1 MKKIL
6 AYRFSAFGDVAMI
19 VPVLKEFLAQ
29 NPDTEIVFVSRKN
42 FADLF
47 DGVERLTFRGVNLD
61 DYKGVFGLR
70 KLTKEL
76 NKEYNPKYVAD
87 LHDVLRSKILTI
99 LFKLRRKK
107 TATLDKGRTEKK
119 QLTRKEN
126 KIKKPLKPTTERYAD
141 VFRKLGFTL
150 KLSHQLFPK
159 SQQKSGIG
167 FAPFA
172 QHEGKML
179 PIEKSLELVKVLSQ
193 KNQVYLFGGG
203 KKEVDVLSKWEQE
216 LENVTSL
223 AGKLSLKEELKKIAE
238 LEVMISMDSANMHL
252 ASLVGTRVVSVWGA
266 THYFAGFLGYGQSEN
281 DIVEIKNLEC
291 RPCSVFG
298 NKPCYRGDYA
308 CLNQIEISEI
318 LKKIE

>member
-61 DYKGVFGLR
+61 DYKGFFGLR
-70 KLTKEL
+70 KLALELKKEFQ
-76 NKEYNPKYVAD
+76 PDFVAD
-87 LHDVLRSKILTI
+87 LHNVLRTKILS
-99 LFKLRRKK
+99 FFFKK
-107 TATLDKGRTEKK
+107 TATLDKGRNEKK
-119 QLTRKEN
+119 LLTRKEN

-141 VFRKLGFTL
+141 VFRKLGFKL
-150 KLSHQLFPK
+150 KLSHQFPK
-159 SQQKSGIG
+159 NSQQKSGIG

-172 QHEGKML
+172 QHAGKML
-179 PIEKSLELVKVLSQ
+179 PIEKSLELVKILS
-193 KNQVYLFGGG
+193 KNHPIYLFGGG
-203 KKEVDVLSKWEQE
+203 KKEVEILSKWEQE
-216 LENVTSL
+216 VENVTSL
-223 AGKLSLKEELKKIAE
+223 AGKLSLKEELQKISE
-238 LEVMISMDSANMHL
+238 LELMISMDSANMHL

-266 THYFAGFLGYGQSEN
+266 THYFAGFLGYGQSEK
-281 DIVEIKNLEC
+281 DIVEITDLAC

-308 CLNQIEISEI
+308 CLNQIEISQI
-318 LKKIE
+318 LKKI

>member
-29 NPDTEIVFVSRKN
+29 NPDVEIVFVSRKN

-47 DGVERLTFRGVNLD
+47 LGVERLTFRGVNLD
-61 DYKGVFGLR
+61 DYKGLFGLR
-70 KLTKEL
+70 KLVKEL
-76 NKEYNPKYVAD
+76 NKEFQPKYVAD
-87 LHDVLRSKILTI
+87 LHDVLRSKIMTI

-107 TATLDKGRTEKK
+107 TATLDKGRAEKK
-119 QLTRKEN
+119 QLTQKEN
-126 KIKKPLKPTTERYAD
+126 KLKKTLKPTTERYAD
-141 VFRKLGFTL
+141 VFRTLGFSL
-150 KLSHQLFPK
+150 KLSHQLPK
-159 SQQKSGIG
+159 NSTPKSGIG

-179 PIEKSLELVKVLSQ
+179 PIEKSLELVKILSQ
-193 KNQVYLFGGG
+193 NHSIFLFGGG
-203 KKEVDVLSKWEQE
+203 KKEVEILSKWEQE
-216 LENVTSL
+216 LDNVTSL

-238 LEVMISMDSANMHL
+238 LELMISMDSANMHL

-266 THYFAGFLGYGQSEN
+266 THYFAGFLGYGQSEK
-281 DIVEIKNLEC
+281 DIVEITDLKC

-308 CLNQIEISEI
+308 CLKTIEISEI
-318 LKKIE
+318 LKKI

>member
-61 DYKGVFGLR
+61 DYKGFFGLR
-70 KLTKEL
+70 KLALELKKEFQ
-76 NKEYNPKYVAD
+76 PDFVAD
-87 LHDVLRSKILTI
+87 LHNVLRTKILS
-99 LFKLRRKK
+99 FFFKK

-119 QLTRKEN
+119 LLTRKEN
-126 KIKKPLKPTTERYAD
+126 KVKKPLKPTSERYAD

-150 KLSHQLFPK
+150 KLSHQFPK
-159 SQQKSGIG
+159 NSQQKSGIG

-172 QHEGKML
+172 QHAGKML
-179 PIEKSLELVKVLSQ
+179 PIQKSLELVKILS
-193 KNQVYLFGGG
+193 KNHPIYLFGGG
-203 KKEVDVLSKWEQE
+203 KKEVEILSKWEQE
-216 LENVTSL
+216 VENVTSL
-223 AGKLSLKEELKKIAE
+223 AGKLSLKEELQKISE
-238 LEVMISMDSANMHL
+238 LELMISMDSANMHL

-281 DIVEIKNLEC
+281 DIVEITDLAC

-298 NKPCYRGDYA
+298 NKPCFRGDYA
-308 CLNQIEISEI
+308 CLHQIEISEI
-318 LKKIE
+318 LKKI

>member
-47 DGVERLTFRGVNLD
+47 DGIERLTFRGVNLD
-61 DYKGVFGLR
+61 DYKGFLGLR
-70 KLTKEL
+70 KLALKLKKEF
-76 NKEYNPKYVAD
+76 NPHFVAD
-87 LHDVLRSKILTI
+87 LHNVLRTKILS
-99 LFKLRRKK
+99 FFFKK
-107 TATLDKGRTEKK
+107 TSTLDKGRAEKK
-119 QLTRKEN
+119 LLTRKEN
-126 KIKKPLKPTTERYAD
+126 KVKKPLKPTTERYAD
-141 VFRKLGFTL
+141 VFRKLGFNL
-150 KLSHQLFPK
+150 KLSHQLPK
-159 SQQKSGIG
+159 NSQQKSGIG

-179 PIEKSLELVKVLSQ
+179 PIEKSLELVKTLS
-193 KNQVYLFGGG
+193 KNHQVYLFGGG
-203 KKEVDVLSKWEQE
+203 KREVEVLSKWEQD
-216 LENVTSL
+216 LENVTCL
-223 AGKLSLKEELKKIAE
+223 AGKLSLKEELNKIAE
-238 LEVMISMDSANMHL
+238 LKLMISMDSANMHL

-281 DIVEIKNLEC
+281 DIIEITDLEC

-298 NKPCYRGDYA
+298 DKPCYRRDYA

-318 LKKIE
+318 LKKI

>member
-61 DYKGVFGLR
+61 DYKGFFGLR
-70 KLTKEL
+70 KLALELKKEFQ
-76 NKEYNPKYVAD
+76 PDFVAD
-87 LHDVLRSKILTI
+87 LHNVLRTKILS
-99 LFKLRRKK
+99 FFFKK

-119 QLTRKEN
+119 LLTRKEN
-126 KIKKPLKPTTERYAD
+126 KVKKPLKPTSERYAD

-150 KLSHQLFPK
+150 KLSHQFPK
-159 SQQKSGIG
+159 NSQQKSGIG

-172 QHEGKML
+172 QHAGKML
-179 PIEKSLELVKVLSQ
+179 PIQKSLDLVKMLS
-193 KNQVYLFGGG
+193 KNHPIYLFGGG
-203 KKEVDVLSKWEQE
+203 KKEVEVLSKWEQE
-216 LENVTSL
+216 VENVTSL
-223 AGKLSLKEELKKIAE
+223 AGKLSLKEELQKISE
-238 LEVMISMDSANMHL
+238 LELMISMDSANMHL

-281 DIVEIKNLEC
+281 DIVEITDLAC

-298 NKPCYRGDYA
+298 NKPCFRGDYA
-308 CLNQIEISEI
+308 CLNQIEILEI
-318 LKKIE
+318 LKKI

>member
-29 NPDTEIVFVSRKN
+29 NPDVEIVFVSRKN

-47 DGVERLTFRGVNLD
+47 LGVERLTFRGVNLD
-61 DYKGVFGLR
+61 DYKGLFGLR
-70 KLTKEL
+70 KLVKEL
-76 NKEYNPKYVAD
+76 NKEFQPKYVAD
-87 LHDVLRSKILTI
+87 LHDVLRSKIMTI

-107 TATLDKGRTEKK
+107 TATLDKGRAEKK
-119 QLTRKEN
+119 QLTQKEN
-126 KIKKPLKPTTERYAD
+126 KLKKPLKPTTERYAD
-141 VFRKLGFTL
+141 VFRTLGFAL
-150 KLSHQLFPK
+150 KLSHQLPK
-159 SQQKSGIG
+159 NSTPKSGIG

-179 PIEKSLELVKVLSQ
+179 PIEKSLELVKILAQ
-193 KNQVYLFGGG
+193 KHSIFLFGGG
-203 KKEVDVLSKWEQE
+203 KKELEILSKWEQE
-216 LENVTSL
+216 LDNVTSF
-223 AGKLSLKEELKKIAE
+223 AGKLSLKDELKKIAE
-238 LEVMISMDSANMHL
+238 LELMISMDSANMHL

-266 THYFAGFLGYGQSEN
+266 THYFAGFLGYGQSEK
-281 DIVEIKNLEC
+281 DIVEITDLTC

-308 CLNQIEISEI
+308 CLNTIEISEI
-318 LKKIE
+318 LKKI

>member
-61 DYKGVFGLR
+61 DYKGFFGLR
-70 KLTKEL
+70 KLALELKKEFQ
-76 NKEYNPKYVAD
+76 PDFVAD
-87 LHDVLRSKILTI
+87 LHNVLRTKILS
-99 LFKLRRKK
+99 FFFKK

-150 KLSHQLFPK
+150 KLSHQLLPK

-179 PIEKSLELVKVLSQ
+179 PIEKSLDLVKVLSQ
-193 KNQVYLFGGG
+193 KNEVLLFGGG

-216 LENVTSL
+216 LDNVTSL

-266 THYFAGFLGYGQSEN
+266 THYFAGFLGYGQSEK

>member
-61 DYKGVFGLR
+61 DYKGFFGLR
-70 KLTKEL
+70 KLALELKKEFQ
-76 NKEYNPKYVAD
+76 PDFVAD
-87 LHDVLRSKILTI
+87 LHNVLRTKILS
-99 LFKLRRKK
+99 FFFKK

-119 QLTRKEN
+119 LLTRKEN
-126 KIKKPLKPTTERYAD
+126 KVKKPLKPTTERYAD

-150 KLSHQLFPK
+150 KLSHQFPK
-159 SQQKSGIG
+159 NSQQKSGIG

-172 QHEGKML
+172 QHAGKML
-179 PIEKSLELVKVLSQ
+179 PSEKSLELVKFLSQ

-203 KKEVDVLSKWEQE
+203 KKEVEILSKWEQE
-216 LENVTSL
+216 VENVTSL
-223 AGKLSLKEELKKIAE
+223 AWKLSLKEELQKISE
-238 LEVMISMDSANMHL
+238 LELMISMDSANMHL

-281 DIVEIKNLEC
+281 DIVEITDLAC

-298 NKPCYRGDYA
+298 NKPCFRGDYA
-308 CLNQIEISEI
+308 CLNQIEILEI
-318 LKKIE
+318 LKKI

>member
-29 NPDTEIVFVSRKN
+29 NPDVEIVFVSRKN

-47 DGVERLTFRGVNLD
+47 LGVERLTFRGVNLD
-61 DYKGVFGLR
+61 DYKGLFGLR
-70 KLTKEL
+70 KLVKEL
-76 NKEYNPKYVAD
+76 NKEFQPKYVAD
-87 LHDVLRSKILTI
+87 LHDVLRSKIMTI

-107 TATLDKGRTEKK
+107 TATLNKGRAEKK
-119 QLTRKEN
+119 QLTQKEN
-126 KIKKPLKPTTERYAD
+126 KLKKPLKPTTERYAD
-141 VFRKLGFTL
+141 VFRTLGFSL
-150 KLSHQLFPK
+150 KLSHQLPK
-159 SQQKSGIG
+159 NSTPKSGIG

-179 PIEKSLELVKVLSQ
+179 PIEKSLELVKILSQ
-193 KNQVYLFGGG
+193 NHSIFLFGGG
-203 KKEVDVLSKWEQE
+203 KKELEILSKWEQE
-216 LENVTSL
+216 LDNVTSF

-238 LEVMISMDSANMHL
+238 LELMISMDSANMHL

-266 THYFAGFLGYGQSEN
+266 THYFAGFLGYGQSEKG
-281 DIVEIKNLEC
+281 IVEITDLAC

-308 CLNQIEISEI
+308 CLNTIEISEI
-318 LKKIE
+318 LKKI

>member
-19 VPVLKEFLAQ
+19 VPVLKEFLVQ

-61 DYKGVFGLR
+61 DYKGFFGLR
-70 KLTKEL
+70 KLALELKKEL
-76 NKEYNPKYVAD
+76 NPDFVAD
-87 LHDVLRSKILTI
+87 LHNVLRTKILT
-99 LFKLRRKK
+99 FFFKK

-150 KLSHQLFPK
+150 KLSHQLPENTL
-159 SQQKSGIG
+159 QKSGIG

-179 PIEKSLELVKVLSQ
+179 PIEKSLELVKILS
-193 KNQVYLFGGG
+193 KNHPIYLFGGG

-216 LENVTSL
+216 VENVTSL
-223 AGKLSLKEELKKIAE
+223 AGKLSLKEELKKMAE
-238 LEVMISMDSANMHL
+238 LEMMISMDSANMHL
-252 ASLVGTRVVSVWGA
+252 ASLVGTRVISVWGA
-266 THYFAGFLGYGQSEN
+266 THYFAGFLGYGQSEK
-281 DIVEIKNLEC
+281 DIVEIIDLAC

-308 CLNQIEISEI
+308 CLNQLEISEI
-318 LKKIE
+318 LKKI

>member
-47 DGVERLTFRGVNLD
+47 DGIERLTFRGINPD
-61 DYKGVFGLR
+61 DYKRFLGLR
-70 KLTKEL
+70 KLALELKKEFQ
-76 NKEYNPKYVAD
+76 PDFVAD
-87 LHDVLRSKILTI
+87 LHNVLRTKILS
-99 LFKLRRKK
+99 FFFKK

-141 VFRKLGFTL
+141 VFRKLGFPL
-150 KLSHQLFPK
+150 KLSHQLLAN

-179 PIEKSLELVKVLSQ
+179 PIEKSLELVKILSQ

-203 KKEVDVLSKWEQE
+203 KKEVEVLSKWEQE

-223 AGKLSLKEELKKIAE
+223 AGKLSLKEELKKISE

-266 THYFAGFLGYGQSEN
+266 THYFAGFLGYGQSEK

-298 NKPCYRGDYA
+298 NRPCYRGDYA

>member
-1 MKKIL
+1 
-6 AYRFSAFGDVAMI
+6 MI

-47 DGVERLTFRGVNLD
+47 DGVEQLTFRGVNLD
-61 DYKGVFGLR
+61 DYKGFFGLR
-70 KLTKEL
+70 KLALELKKEFQ
-76 NKEYNPKYVAD
+76 PDFVAD
-87 LHDVLRSKILTI
+87 LHNVLRTKILS
-99 LFKLRRKK
+99 FFFKK

-141 VFRKLGFTL
+141 VFRKLGFPL
-150 KLSHQLFPK
+150 KLSHQLLAN

-179 PIEKSLELVKVLSQ
+179 PIEKSLDLVKVLSQ

-203 KKEVDVLSKWEQE
+203 KKEVEVLSKWEQE

-223 AGKLSLKEELKKIAE
+223 AGKLSLKEELQKMAE
-238 LEVMISMDSANMHL
+238 LETMISMDSANMHL

-291 RPCSVFG
+291 RPCSVFRD
-298 NKPCYRGDYA
+298 KPCYRRDYA

>member
-1 MKKIL
+1 
-6 AYRFSAFGDVAMI
+6 MI

-29 NPDTEIVFVSRKN
+29 NPDTEIFFVSRKN
-42 FADLF
+42 FSDLF

-61 DYKGVFGLR
+61 DYKGFFGLR
-70 KLTKEL
+70 KLALELKKEFQ
-76 NKEYNPKYVAD
+76 PDFVAD
-87 LHDVLRSKILTI
+87 LHNVLRTKILS
-99 LFKLRRKK
+99 FFFKK

-119 QLTRKEN
+119 LLTRKEN
-126 KIKKPLKPTTERYAD
+126 KVKKPLKPTTERYAD

-172 QHEGKML
+172 QHAGKML
-179 PIEKSLELVKVLSQ
+179 PIEKSLDLVKTLS
-193 KNQVYLFGGG
+193 KNHPIYLFGGG
-203 KKEVDVLSKWEQE
+203 KKEVEILSKWEQN

-223 AGKLSLKEELKKIAE
+223 AGKLSLKEELQKISE
-238 LEVMISMDSANMHL
+238 LELMISMDSANMHL

-281 DIVEIKNLEC
+281 DIVEITDLAC

-298 NKPCYRGDYA
+298 NKPCFRGDYA
-308 CLNQIEISEI
+308 CLHQIEISEI
-318 LKKIE
+318 LKKI

>member
-19 VPVLKEFLAQ
+19 VPVLKEFLSQ

-70 KLTKEL
+70 KLVKEL
-76 NKEYNPKYVAD
+76 NKEFQPKYVAD
-87 LHDVLRSKILTI
+87 LHDVLRSKIMTVF
-99 LFKLRRKK
+99 FKLRRKK
-107 TATLDKGRTEKK
+107 TSTLDKGRAEKK
-119 QLTRKEN
+119 LLTRKEN
-126 KIKKPLKPTTERYAD
+126 KVKKPLKPTTERYAD

-150 KLSHQLFPK
+150 KLPHQLPIN

-179 PIEKSLELVKVLSQ
+179 PIEKSLELVKTLS
-193 KNQVYLFGGG
+193 KNHPVYLFGGG
-203 KKEVDVLSKWEQE
+203 KKEVEVLSKWEQE

-238 LEVMISMDSANMHL
+238 LELMISMDSANMHL
-252 ASLVGTRVVSVWGA
+252 ASLVGTRVISVWGA

-281 DIVEIKNLEC
+281 DIVEIADLEC
-291 RPCSVFG
+291 RPCSIFG

-318 LKKIE
+318 LKKI

>member
-1 MKKIL
+1 
-6 AYRFSAFGDVAMI
+6 MI
-19 VPVLKEFLAQ
+19 VPVLKEFLSQ

-47 DGVERLTFRGVNLD
+47 DGVERLTFRGVNLN
-61 DYKGVFGLR
+61 DYKGFFGLR
-70 KLTKEL
+70 KLALELKKEFQ
-76 NKEYNPKYVAD
+76 PDFVAD
-87 LHDVLRSKILTI
+87 LHNVLRTKILS
-99 LFKLRRKK
+99 FFFKK

-119 QLTRKEN
+119 LLTRKEN

-150 KLSHQLFPK
+150 KLSHQLIPK

-179 PIEKSLELVKVLSQ
+179 PIEKSLELVKILSQ
-193 KNQVYLFGGG
+193 KNEVLLFGGG
-203 KKEVDVLSKWEQE
+203 KKEVEVLSKWEQE
-216 LENVTSL
+216 LDNVTSL
-223 AGKLSLKEELKKIAE
+223 AGKLSLKEELKKISE

-266 THYFAGFLGYGQSEN
+266 THYFAGFLGYGQSEK

-308 CLNQIEISEI
+308 CINQIEISEI

>member
-61 DYKGVFGLR
+61 DYKGFFGLR
-70 KLTKEL
+70 KLALELKKEFQ
-76 NKEYNPKYVAD
+76 PDFVAD
-87 LHDVLRSKILTI
+87 LHNVLRTKILS
-99 LFKLRRKK
+99 FFFKK

-119 QLTRKEN
+119 LLTRKEN
-126 KIKKPLKPTTERYAD
+126 KVKKPLKPTSERYAD

-150 KLSHQLFPK
+150 KLSHQFPK
-159 SQQKSGIG
+159 NSQQKSGIG

-172 QHEGKML
+172 QHAGKML
-179 PIEKSLELVKVLSQ
+179 PIEKSLELVKILS
-193 KNQVYLFGGG
+193 KNHPIYLFGGG
-203 KKEVDVLSKWEQE
+203 KKEVEILSKWEQE
-216 LENVTSL
+216 VENVTSL
-223 AGKLSLKEELKKIAE
+223 AGKLSLKEELQKISE
-238 LEVMISMDSANMHL
+238 LELMISMDSANMHL

-281 DIVEIKNLEC
+281 DIVEITDLAC

-298 NKPCYRGDYA
+298 NKPCFRGDYA
-308 CLNQIEISEI
+308 CLNQIEISQI
-318 LKKIE
+318 LKKI

>member
-61 DYKGVFGLR
+61 DYKGFFGLR
-70 KLTKEL
+70 KLALELKKEFQ
-76 NKEYNPKYVAD
+76 PDFVAD
-87 LHDVLRSKILTI
+87 LHNVLRTKILS
-99 LFKLRRKK
+99 FFFKK

-119 QLTRKEN
+119 LLTRKEN
-126 KIKKPLKPTTERYAD
+126 KVKKPLKPTTERYAD

-150 KLSHQLFPK
+150 KLSHQLPK
-159 SQQKSGIG
+159 NSQQKSGIG

-172 QHEGKML
+172 QHAGKML
-179 PIEKSLELVKVLSQ
+179 PIEKSLELVKILS
-193 KNQVYLFGGG
+193 KNHPIYLFGGG
-203 KKEVDVLSKWEQE
+203 KKEVEILSKWEQE
-216 LENVTSL
+216 VENVTSL
-223 AGKLSLKEELKKIAE
+223 AGKLSLKEELQKISE
-238 LEVMISMDSANMHL
+238 LELMISMDSANMHL

-281 DIVEIKNLEC
+281 DIVEITDLAC

-298 NKPCYRGDYA
+298 NKPCFRGDYA
-308 CLNQIEISEI
+308 CLHQIEISEI
-318 LKKIE
+318 LKKI

>member
-1 MKKIL
+1 VKKIL

-19 VPVLKEFLAQ
+19 VPVLKEFLVQ

-47 DGVERLTFRGVNLD
+47 DGIERLTFRGIKPD
-61 DYKGVFGLR
+61 DYKGILSLR
-70 KLTKEL
+70 KLALEL
-76 NKEYNPKYVAD
+76 KKEYQPDFVAD
-87 LHDVLRSKILTI
+87 LHNVLRSKVITYF
-99 LFKLRRKK
+99 FKKS
-107 TATLDKGRTEKK
+107 TALDKGRTEKK

-126 KIKKPLKPTTERYAD
+126 KIKNPLKPTTERYAD
-141 VFRKLGFTL
+141 VFRKLGFKL
-150 KLSHQLFPK
+150 KLSHQLPK
-159 SQQKSGIG
+159 NNQQKLGIG

-179 PIEKSLELVKVLSQ
+179 PIEKSLKLVKTLS
-193 KNQVYLFGGG
+193 KNHQIYLFGGG
-203 KKEVDVLSKWEQE
+203 KKEVEILSKWEQE
-216 LENVTSL
+216 IENVTSL
-223 AGKLSLKEELKKIAE
+223 AGKLSLKEELQKIAKLE
-238 LEVMISMDSANMHL
+238 LMISMDSANMHL

-291 RPCSVFG
+291 RPCSIFG
-298 NKPCYRGDYA
+298 NKPCFRGDYA

-318 LKKIE
+318 LKKI

>member
-61 DYKGVFGLR
+61 DYKGFFGLR
-70 KLTKEL
+70 KLALELKKEFQ
-76 NKEYNPKYVAD
+76 PDFVAD
-87 LHDVLRSKILTI
+87 LHNVLRTKILS
-99 LFKLRRKK
+99 FFFKK

-119 QLTRKEN
+119 LLTRKEN
-126 KIKKPLKPTTERYAD
+126 KVKKPLKPTSERYAD

-150 KLSHQLFPK
+150 KLSHQFPK
-159 SQQKSGIG
+159 NSQQKSGIG

-172 QHEGKML
+172 QHAGKML
-179 PIEKSLELVKVLSQ
+179 PIQKSLELVKILS
-193 KNQVYLFGGG
+193 KNHPIYLFGGG
-203 KKEVDVLSKWEQE
+203 KKEVEILSKWEQE
-216 LENVTSL
+216 VENVTSL
-223 AGKLSLKEELKKIAE
+223 AGKLSLKEELQKMAE
-238 LEVMISMDSANMHL
+238 LETMISMDSANMHL

-281 DIVEIKNLEC
+281 DIVEITDLAC

-298 NKPCYRGDYA
+298 NKPCFRGDYA
-308 CLNQIEISEI
+308 CLNQIEISQI
-318 LKKIE
+318 LKKI

>member
-19 VPVLKEFLAQ
+19 VPVLKEFLSQ

-61 DYKGVFGLR
+61 NYKGVFGLR
-70 KLTKEL
+70 KLALELKKEFQ
-76 NKEYNPKYVAD
+76 PDFVAD
-87 LHDVLRSKILTI
+87 LHNVLRTKILS
-99 LFKLRRKK
+99 FFFKK

-119 QLTRKEN
+119 QLTQKEN

-141 VFRKLGFTL
+141 IFRKLGFKL
-150 KLSHQLFPK
+150 KLSHQLPENTL
-159 SQQKSGIG
+159 QKSGIG

-203 KKEVDVLSKWEQE
+203 KKEVEILSKWEQE
-216 LENVTSL
+216 LDNVTSL
-223 AGKLSLKEELKKIAE
+223 AGKLSLTQELQKMAE
-238 LEVMISMDSANMHL
+238 LETMISMDSANMHL
-252 ASLVGTRVVSVWGA
+252 ASLVGTRVISVWGA

-308 CLNQIEISEI
+308 CLNKIEISEI
-318 LKKIE
+318 LKKI

>member
-1 MKKIL
+1 MHNVLRTKIL
-6 AYRFSAFGDVAMI
+6 SFF
-19 VPVLKEFLAQ
+19 F
-29 NPDTEIVFVSRKN
+29 
-42 FADLF
+42 
-47 DGVERLTFRGVNLD
+47 
-61 DYKGVFGLR
+61 
-70 KLTKEL
+70 
-76 NKEYNPKYVAD
+76 
-87 LHDVLRSKILTI
+87 
-99 LFKLRRKK
+99 KK

-119 QLTRKEN
+119 LLTRKEN

-150 KLSHQLFPK
+150 KLSHQLIPN

-179 PIEKSLELVKVLSQ
+179 PIEKSLDLVKVLSQ
-193 KNQVYLFGGG
+193 KNQVYLFGGS

-308 CLNQIEISEI
+308 CLNQIEIPEI

>member
-29 NPDTEIVFVSRKN
+29 NPDTKIVFVSRKN

-61 DYKGVFGLR
+61 DYKGFFGLR
-70 KLTKEL
+70 KLALELKKEFQ
-76 NKEYNPKYVAD
+76 PDFVAD
-87 LHDVLRSKILTI
+87 LHNVLRSKILT
-99 LFKLRRKK
+99 FFFKK

-141 VFRKLGFTL
+141 VFRRLGFTL
-150 KLSHQLFPK
+150 KLSHQLPK
-159 SQQKSGIG
+159 NSQQKSGIG

-179 PIEKSLELVKVLSQ
+179 PIEKSLKLVKVLSQ
-193 KNQVYLFGGG
+193 RNQVYLFGGG
-203 KKEVDVLSKWEQE
+203 KKEVETLSKWEQE
-216 LENVTSL
+216 LDNVTSL
-223 AGKLSLKEELKKIAE
+223 AGNLSLKEELKKMAE
-238 LEVMISMDSANMHL
+238 LETMISMDSANMHL

>member
-61 DYKGVFGLR
+61 DYKGFFGLR
-70 KLTKEL
+70 KLALELKKEFQ
-76 NKEYNPKYVAD
+76 PDFVAD
-87 LHDVLRSKILTI
+87 LHNVLRTKILS
-99 LFKLRRKK
+99 FFFKK

-119 QLTRKEN
+119 LLTRKEN
-126 KIKKPLKPTTERYAD
+126 KVKKPLKPTSERYAD

-150 KLSHQLFPK
+150 KLSHQFPK
-159 SQQKSGIG
+159 NSQQKSGIG

-172 QHEGKML
+172 QHAGKML
-179 PIEKSLELVKVLSQ
+179 PIQKSLELVKILS
-193 KNQVYLFGGG
+193 KNHPIYLFGGG
-203 KKEVDVLSKWEQE
+203 KKEVEILSKWEQE
-216 LENVTSL
+216 VENVTSL
-223 AGKLSLKEELKKIAE
+223 AGKLSLKEELQKISE
-238 LEVMISMDSANMHL
+238 LELMISMDSANMHL

-281 DIVEIKNLEC
+281 DIVEITDLAC

-298 NKPCYRGDYA
+298 NKPCFRGDYA
-308 CLNQIEISEI
+308 CLNQIEISQI
-318 LKKIE
+318 LKKI

>member
-19 VPVLKEFLAQ
+19 VPVLKEFLSQ

-61 DYKGVFGLR
+61 DYKGFFGLR
-70 KLTKEL
+70 KLALELKKEFQ
-76 NKEYNPKYVAD
+76 PDFVAD
-87 LHDVLRSKILTI
+87 LHNVLRSKILT
-99 LFKLRRKK
+99 FFFKK

-119 QLTRKEN
+119 LLTRKEN
-126 KIKKPLKPTTERYAD
+126 KVKKPLKPTTERYAD

-216 LENVTSL
+216 LDNVTSL
-223 AGKLSLKEELKKIAE
+223 AGKLSLKEELQKMAE
-238 LEVMISMDSANMHL
+238 LETMISLVSANMHL
-252 ASLVGTRVVSVWGA
+252 SSLAGTR
-266 THYFAGFLGYGQSEN
+266 L
-281 DIVEIKNLEC
+281 L
-291 RPCSVFG
+291 
-298 NKPCYRGDYA
+298 
-308 CLNQIEISEI
+308 
-318 LKKIE
+318 

>member
-47 DGVERLTFRGVNLD
+47 DGVERLTFRGVNLN
-61 DYKGVFGLR
+61 DYKGFFGLR
-70 KLTKEL
+70 KLALELKKEFQ
-76 NKEYNPKYVAD
+76 PDFVAD
-87 LHDVLRSKILTI
+87 LHNVLRTKILSFF
-99 LFKLRRKK
+99 FKNK
-107 TATLDKGRTEKK
+107 ATLDKGRTEKK

-150 KLSHQLFPK
+150 QLSHQIPK
-159 SQQKSGIG
+159 NSQQKSGIG

-179 PIEKSLELVKVLSQ
+179 PIEKSLELVKILS
-193 KNQVYLFGGG
+193 KNHPIYLFGGG
-203 KKEVDVLSKWEQE
+203 KKEVEVLSKWEQE
-216 LENVTSL
+216 VENVTSL
-223 AGKLSLKEELKKIAE
+223 AGKLSLKDELKKIAE
-238 LEVMISMDSANMHL
+238 LELMISMDSANMHL

-298 NKPCYRGDYA
+298 DKPCYRRDYA

>member
-61 DYKGVFGLR
+61 DYKGFFGLR
-70 KLTKEL
+70 KLALELKKEFQ
-76 NKEYNPKYVAD
+76 PDFVAD
-87 LHDVLRSKILTI
+87 LHNVLRTKILS
-99 LFKLRRKK
+99 FFFKK

-119 QLTRKEN
+119 LLTRKEN
-126 KIKKPLKPTTERYAD
+126 KVKKPLKPTTERYAD

-172 QHEGKML
+172 QHAGKML
-179 PIEKSLELVKVLSQ
+179 PIEKSLELVKTLS
-193 KNQVYLFGGG
+193 KNHPIYLFGGG
-203 KKEVDVLSKWEQE
+203 KKEVEILSKWEQE
-216 LENVTSL
+216 VENVTSL
-223 AGKLSLKEELKKIAE
+223 AGKLSLKEELQKISE
-238 LEVMISMDSANMHL
+238 LELMISMDSANMHL

-266 THYFAGFLGYGQSEN
+266 THYFAGFLGYGQSEK
-281 DIVEIKNLEC
+281 DIVEITDLAC

-298 NKPCYRGDYA
+298 NKPCFRGDYA
-308 CLNQIEISEI
+308 CLHQIEISEI
-318 LKKIE
+318 LKKI

>member
-141 VFRKLGFTL
+141 VFRKLGFSL
-150 KLSHQLFPK
+150 KLSHQLIPK

-179 PIEKSLELVKVLSQ
+179 PIEKSLELVKILSQ
-193 KNQVYLFGGG
+193 KNEVLLFGGG

-216 LENVTSL
+216 LDNVTSL
-223 AGKLSLKEELKKIAE
+223 AGKLSLKEELQKI
-238 LEVMISMDSANMHL
+238 STSFFPPPK
-252 ASLVGTRVVSVWGA
+252 R
-266 THYFAGFLGYGQSEN
+266 
-281 DIVEIKNLEC
+281 
-291 RPCSVFG
+291 
-298 NKPCYRGDYA
+298 
-308 CLNQIEISEI
+308 
-318 LKKIE
+318 

>member
-19 VPVLKEFLAQ
+19 APVLKEFLAQ

-61 DYKGVFGLR
+61 DYKGFFGLR
-70 KLTKEL
+70 KLALELKKEFQP
-76 NKEYNPKYVAD
+76 NYVAD
-87 LHDVLRSKILTI
+87 LHNVLRSKILT
-99 LFKLRRKK
+99 FFFKK

-126 KIKKPLKPTTERYAD
+126 KIKKTLKQTTERYAG

-150 KLSHQLFPK
+150 ELSHHLPK
-159 SQQKSGIG
+159 NSIQKSGIG

-179 PIEKSLELVKVLSQ
+179 PIDKALELVKFLSQ

-203 KKEVDVLSKWEQE
+203 KKEVEILSKWEQE

-223 AGKLSLKEELKKIAE
+223 AGKLSLKEELQKIAE
-238 LEVMISMDSANMHL
+238 LELMISMDSANMHL

-266 THYFAGFLGYGQSEN
+266 THYFAGFLGYGQSEK
-281 DIVEIKNLEC
+281 DIVEIADLEC

-318 LKKIE
+318 LKKI

>member
-61 DYKGVFGLR
+61 DYKGFFGLR
-70 KLTKEL
+70 KLALELKKEFQ
-76 NKEYNPKYVAD
+76 PDFVAD
-87 LHDVLRSKILTI
+87 LHNVLRTKILS
-99 LFKLRRKK
+99 FFFKK

-119 QLTRKEN
+119 LLTRKEN
-126 KIKKPLKPTTERYAD
+126 KVKKPLKPTTERYAD

-150 KLSHQLFPK
+150 KLSHQLPK
-159 SQQKSGIG
+159 NSQQKSGIG

-172 QHEGKML
+172 QHAGKML
-179 PIEKSLELVKVLSQ
+179 PIEKSLDLVKMLS
-193 KNQVYLFGGG
+193 KNHPIYLFGGG
-203 KKEVDVLSKWEQE
+203 KKEVEILSKWEQE
-216 LENVTSL
+216 VENVTSL
-223 AGKLSLKEELKKIAE
+223 AGKLSLKEELQKISE
-238 LEVMISMDSANMHL
+238 LELMISMDSANMHL

-266 THYFAGFLGYGQSEN
+266 THYFAGFLGYGQSEK
-281 DIVEIKNLEC
+281 DIVEITDLAC

-298 NKPCYRGDYA
+298 NKPCFRGDYA

-318 LKKIE
+318 LKKI

>member
-61 DYKGVFGLR
+61 DYKGFFGLR
-70 KLTKEL
+70 KLALELKKEFQ
-76 NKEYNPKYVAD
+76 PDFVAD
-87 LHDVLRSKILTI
+87 LHNVLRTKILS
-99 LFKLRRKK
+99 FFFKK

-119 QLTRKEN
+119 LLTRKEN
-126 KIKKPLKPTTERYAD
+126 KVKKPLKPTSERYAD

-150 KLSHQLFPK
+150 KLSHQFPK
-159 SQQKSGIG
+159 NSQQKSGIG

-172 QHEGKML
+172 QHAGKML
-179 PIEKSLELVKVLSQ
+179 PIQKSLELVKILS
-193 KNQVYLFGGG
+193 KNHPIYLFGGG
-203 KKEVDVLSKWEQE
+203 KKEVEILSKWEQE
-216 LENVTSL
+216 VENVTSL
-223 AGKLSLKEELKKIAE
+223 AGKLSLKEELQKISE
-238 LEVMISMDSANMHL
+238 LELMISMDSANMHL

-281 DIVEIKNLEC
+281 DIVEITDLAC

-298 NKPCYRGDYA
+298 NKPCFRGDYA
-308 CLNQIEISEI
+308 CLNQIEILEI
-318 LKKIE
+318 LKKI